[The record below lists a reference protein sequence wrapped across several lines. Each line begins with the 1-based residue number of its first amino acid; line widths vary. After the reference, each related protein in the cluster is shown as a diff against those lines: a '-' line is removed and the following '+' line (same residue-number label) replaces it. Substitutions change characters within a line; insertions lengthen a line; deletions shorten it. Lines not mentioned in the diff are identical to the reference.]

1 LRKNLFEM
9 LNKVFAQAI
18 FEISAKKTR
27 KKLERTQQ
35 FEIEEVFRETSVY
48 HDGLQY
54 FSWKTWVW
62 FDFAKT

>member
-1 LRKNLFEM
+1 LLKRFLKYQPKRQE
-9 LNKVFAQAI
+9 
-18 FEISAKKTR
+18 

-54 FSWKTWVW
+54 FS
-62 FDFAKT
+62 